1 MNNNELSLELSL
13 EEVARYPRPG
23 TTGPRRLEFTPDNQ
37 KITYLFS
44 ADGTLIQQLWEYDLQ
59 TGQHRQLTGAEFG
72 TKSEETI
79 SREEELR
86 RQRSRLRELGVTN
99 YQFAK
104 AAEPLV
110 LLVPMGGV
118 LYLKRGEGQL
128 AKIEGSEGAQDARLS
143 PDGTKIAF
151 VRDDELWVID
161 NLDATPNLRK
171 LTSGAGNGI
180 TNGLAE
186 YIAQEEM
193 GRAAGYWWSSDSQ
206 RLAYLQADSRHIPAY
221 PIVHQGKDVPEVE
234 EHHYP
239 FTATPNATVRLGII
253 SAEGGETSWLDLGD
267 NSDIYLARVNWRPDG
282 TLTAQIESRDQR
294 TLRLVTF
301 DQNGAASTLIEEQGD
316 PWVNLSDDTRFLK
329 SGEILWSSEKSGFR
343 HLYLHDAQGHEI
355 RALTAGDWVVTGVV
369 ALDEDQRMVYFVSTQ
384 ESVLEHHLY
393 VVSLDGGAI
402 QRLTSEPGWHD
413 VTVSPDFSR
422 FIDQWSSLEQSPVVT
437 LRRIDGSDE
446 AVLYANSEATADAL
460 GLTPPELISLPSR
473 DGVTLQAAVYKPSQ
487 LEPGQRYPLIVSV
500 YGGPHAQRVMNQWDL
515 TIDLRAQYLARQGF
529 VVLKL
534 DNRGS
539 ANRGL
544 KFEGAMAH
552 NMGHIEVD
560 DQVDGVRFLSQRPYV
575 DGDRVGIY
583 GWSYGGYMTCMALLF
598 APEVFKVGVAGAP
611 VTHWDGYDTH
621 YTERYMGMPETNPE
635 GYRDSAVMSHVEKL
649 QGKLL
654 LVHGM
659 VDENVHFRHTA
670 RLIVAL
676 TTAQKTYDLLLFP
689 EERHMPRDAKGL
701 EYMERRLTDYFQK
714 NL

>member
-384 ESVLEHHLY
+384 ESVLERHLY